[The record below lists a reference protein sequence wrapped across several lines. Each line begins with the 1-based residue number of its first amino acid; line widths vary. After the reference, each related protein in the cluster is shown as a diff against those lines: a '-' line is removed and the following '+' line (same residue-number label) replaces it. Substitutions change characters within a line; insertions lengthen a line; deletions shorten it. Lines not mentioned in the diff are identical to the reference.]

1 VNKLIKDSSS
11 KQCELDYM
19 PTWLLKSLHSVFV
32 PILASLINIS
42 LSQAHLPD
50 THKRAIICPRLKK
63 PGLDPSD
70 PASYRPIS
78 NLSFISKFV
87 ERVVHRQLSNYLEE
101 NILLPPTQ
109 SGFRRHH
116 STETAVVNVYNDT
129 VLALDF
135 GLMTAPILLHF
146 SAAFDC
152 VDHDILLRLL
162 ES

>member
-1 VNKLIKDSSS
+1 VHKLIKDSSS
-11 KQCELDYM
+11 KQCELDSI
-19 PTWLLKSLHSVFV
+19 PTWLLKSLHSVFA

-50 THKRAIICPRLKK
+50 THKCAIIRPRFKK

-78 NLSFISKFV
+78 NLSFISKLV
-87 ERVVHRQLSNYLEE
+87 ERVVHRQLFNYVED
-101 NILLPPTQ
+101 NN
-109 SGFRRHH
+109 H
-116 STETAVVNVYNDT
+116 SAELAVVKVYNDT
-129 VLALDF
+129 VLALDS
-135 GLMTAPILLHF
+135 GLIAALILLDI